1 MVIDISNSFDDSRE
15 KLKSFKSFNQVK
27 SAYKKATSLKG
38 NITESANSKTK
49 TALDKINKLE
59 GNIQKK
65 INDAKNNSTS
75 FDQLLDLIVSTK
87 GAGNSTNSY
96 LKKKL
101 VKVVQEIKPKIFE
114 ILIESIIS
122 SLGCSQEQEFNPGD
136 YYIKVSSVDIQ
147 KLLITSPSSTVGKC
161 AYEKID
167 FSNTTQFAI
176 PRSTNKMMYSLIQS
190 PGIPLSVLY
199 SGQYRGLS
207 NGDLFD
213 IEYTNVDDLNNQGY
227 FFKVTVLSRPNGNP
241 NRVTD
246 FLVDYYKTI
255 DIMDYNNFV
264 NQLIDLVFSIF
275 SVEVGFGSKTIDD
288 RNKMGI
294 FIQRI
299 LGLCF
304 DSDEEIDVGGQA
316 KYPELDNSNE
326 DFFEVTGIEQRD
338 IDEKTELTQRGVVQ
352 FASCDNVILPV
363 TNTEYVSDIISN
375 VDENNIDS
383 SIDNIL
389 DSLVNDERW
398 SLTFP
403 FPNQLKLNLDT
414 DLIKNFPKA
423 VVSALL
429 TPKLLLGF
437 VIMSKCLGV
446 MYDDTVLGIEN
457 FFKQNKK
464 FVERLISN
472 IGAIFVKVLFDE
484 IAKDVLRLAKTII
497 KDIANERAQ
506 TVLRAI
512 NSLVNAA
519 VLIAQ
524 TIDDFRKCRS
534 LIQTLLQLFNLRL
547 PFNSQIL
554 PTPILAL
561 SNFAPG
567 ASANRAFLNHIEQ
580 LQKAG
585 IPTGP
590 NTDGSPNL
598 MLISDFCAMQG
609 MYKERDENGK
619 VEIFIPSL
627 LVAQAG
633 TLPSRA
639 SGKYF

>member
-1 MVIDISNSFDDSRE
+1 MFSR
-15 KLKSFKSFNQVK
+15 
-27 SAYKKATSLKG
+27 
-38 NITESANSKTK
+38 
-49 TALDKINKLE
+49 
-59 GNIQKK
+59 
-65 INDAKNNSTS
+65 
-75 FDQLLDLIVSTK
+75 
-87 GAGNSTNSY
+87 AGIY
-96 LKKKL
+96 
-101 VKVVQEIKPKIFE
+101 
-114 ILIESIIS
+114 
-122 SLGCSQEQEFNPGD
+122 PGT

-147 KLLITSPSSTVGKC
+147 KLLITSPTSTVGKC
-161 AYEKID
+161 AYERVD

-176 PRSTNKMMYSLIQS
+176 PRSTNKMLYSLIQS
-190 PGIPLSVLY
+190 PGVPLSTLY
-199 SGQYRGLS
+199 SNQYRGLS
-207 NGDLFD
+207 NTDLFD
-213 IEYTNVDDLNNQGY
+213 IEYTPVDDLNNQGY
-227 FFKVTVLSRPNGNP
+227 FFKVTVPPRFNGI

-255 DIMDYNNFV
+255 DMMDYNNFV

-304 DSDEEIDVGGQA
+304 DSDSEIDVGGTA

-326 DFFEVTGIEQRD
+326 DFFEVTDIDQRD
-338 IDEKTELTQRGVVQ
+338 IDEKTEFIQRGVIQ
-352 FASCDNVILPV
+352 FASCDDVILPI
-363 TNTEYVSDIISN
+363 TDTGYVSDIISN
-375 VDENNIDS
+375 VDESNIDS
-383 SIDNIL
+383 SINNIL

-423 VVSALL
+423 VVAALL
-429 TPKLLLGF
+429 TPKILLGF
-437 VIMSKCLGV
+437 VIMAKCLGV
-446 MYDDTVLGIEN
+446 MYDDTVSGIEN

-464 FVERLISN
+464 FVERLISK
-472 IGAIFVKVLFDE
+472 IGAIFVKALFDI

-547 PFNSQIL
+547 PFSQQIL

>member
-1 MVIDISNSFDDSRE
+1 MVIDISNSFDESRE
-15 KLKSFKSFNQVK
+15 KLKTFKSFNQVK

-38 NITESANSKTK
+38 DITQSANDKTK
-49 TALDKINKLE
+49 TALDKVNKLR
-59 GNIQKK
+59 GDSQKK
-65 INDAKNNSTS
+65 INDAKNKLTS

-87 GAGNSTNSY
+87 GAGNSTNTY

-101 VKVVQEIKPKIFE
+101 VKAIQEIKPKIFE
-114 ILIESIIS
+114 ILIEAIVS
-122 SLGCSQEQEFNPGD
+122 SLGCSQEQEFNPGI

-147 KLLITSPSSTVGKC
+147 KLLITSPTSTVGKC
-161 AYEKID
+161 VYEKSD
-167 FSNTTQFAI
+167 FNTSTQFAI
-176 PRSTNKMMYSLIQS
+176 PRSTNKMLYSLIEN
-190 PGIPLSVLY
+190 PGVPLSTLY
-199 SGQYRGLS
+199 SSQYQGLS
-207 NGDLFD
+207 TNDLFD
-213 IEYTNVDDLNNQGY
+213 VEYTTVDDNNNQGY
-227 FFKVTVLSRPNGNP
+227 FFKVTVLSRPANNP

-255 DIMDYNNFV
+255 DMMDYNNFV
-264 NQLIDLVFSIF
+264 NQLIDSISGIF
-275 SVEVGFGSKTIDD
+275 SVQVGFGSSTIDD
-288 RNKMGI
+288 RNKMGL

-304 DSDEEIDVGGQA
+304 DSDEEIDVSGLA

-326 DFFEVTGIEQRD
+326 DFFELTDVERRD

-352 FASCDNVILPV
+352 FESCDSIILPI
-363 TNTEYVSDIISN
+363 TDTGYVSNIISN
-375 VDENNIDS
+375 VGENNIES
-383 SIDNIL
+383 SIDSVL
-389 DSLVNDERW
+389 DSLINDERW
-398 SLTFP
+398 SSTFP
-403 FPNQLKLNLDT
+403 FPDQLKLNLDT
-414 DLIKNFPKA
+414 DLIKNFPRS
-423 VVSALL
+423 VVAALL
-429 TPKLLLGF
+429 TPKILLGF

-446 MYDDTVLGIEN
+446 TYDDTVPGIEN

-464 FVERLISN
+464 LVQQLISK
-472 IGAIFVKVLFDE
+472 IGAIFVRVLFNE

-506 TVLRAI
+506 SVLIAI

-567 ASANRAFLNHIEQ
+567 ASANRAFLNHIGQ

-619 VEIFIPSL
+619 VEVFLPSL
-627 LVAQAG
+627 LIAQSG

>member
-1 MVIDISNSFDDSRE
+1 
-15 KLKSFKSFNQVK
+15 
-27 SAYKKATSLKG
+27 
-38 NITESANSKTK
+38 
-49 TALDKINKLE
+49 
-59 GNIQKK
+59 
-65 INDAKNNSTS
+65 
-75 FDQLLDLIVSTK
+75 
-87 GAGNSTNSY
+87 
-96 LKKKL
+96 
-101 VKVVQEIKPKIFE
+101 
-114 ILIESIIS
+114 
-122 SLGCSQEQEFNPGD
+122 
-136 YYIKVSSVDIQ
+136 
-147 KLLITSPSSTVGKC
+147 
-161 AYEKID
+161 
-167 FSNTTQFAI
+167 
-176 PRSTNKMMYSLIQS
+176 
-190 PGIPLSVLY
+190 
-199 SGQYRGLS
+199 
-207 NGDLFD
+207 
-213 IEYTNVDDLNNQGY
+213 
-227 FFKVTVLSRPNGNP
+227 
-241 NRVTD
+241 
-246 FLVDYYKTI
+246 
-255 DIMDYNNFV
+255 
-264 NQLIDLVFSIF
+264 
-275 SVEVGFGSKTIDD
+275 
-288 RNKMGI
+288 
-294 FIQRI
+294 
-299 LGLCF
+299 
-304 DSDEEIDVGGQA
+304 
-316 KYPELDNSNE
+316 
-326 DFFEVTGIEQRD
+326 
-338 IDEKTELTQRGVVQ
+338 
-352 FASCDNVILPV
+352 
-363 TNTEYVSDIISN
+363 
-375 VDENNIDS
+375 VDESNIDS
-383 SIDNIL
+383 SINNIL

-423 VVSALL
+423 VVAALL
-429 TPKLLLGF
+429 TPKILLGF
-437 VIMSKCLGV
+437 VIMAKCLGV
-446 MYDDTVLGIEN
+446 MYDDTVSGIEN

-464 FVERLISN
+464 FVERLISK
-472 IGAIFVKVLFDE
+472 IGAIFVKALFDI

-547 PFNSQIL
+547 PFSQQIL

>member
-1 MVIDISNSFDDSRE
+1 MVIDISNSFDESRE
-15 KLKSFKSFNQVK
+15 KLKSFKSFNQAK
-27 SAYKKATSLKG
+27 AAYKKATSLKG
-38 NITESANSKTK
+38 NITEVANSKTK

-65 INDAKNNSTS
+65 INDAKNNTTS
-75 FDQLLDLIVSTK
+75 FDQLLDLIVSTN
-87 GAGNSTNSY
+87 GSGNSTNTY

-101 VKVVQEIKPKIFE
+101 ISVIQQIKPKIFE

-122 SLGCSQEQEFNPGD
+122 SLGCSQEQEFNPGI

-161 AYEKID
+161 AYERVD
-167 FSNTTQFAI
+167 FSNTTEFAI
-176 PRSTNKMMYSLIQS
+176 PRSTNKMLYSLIQN
-190 PGIPLSVLY
+190 PEVPLSVLY
-199 SGQYRGLS
+199 TNKYRGLS
-207 NGDLFD
+207 NSDLFD
-213 IEYTNVDDLNNQGY
+213 IEYTTVDDLNNQGY
-227 FFKVTVLSRPNGNP
+227 FFKVTVPTRLNGI

-255 DIMDYNNFV
+255 DMMDYNNFV

-304 DSDEEIDVGGQA
+304 DSDSEIDVGGTA

-326 DFFEVTGIEQRD
+326 DFFEVTDIDQRD
-338 IDEKTELTQRGVVQ
+338 IDEKTEFIQRGVIQ
-352 FASCDNVILPV
+352 FASCDDVILPI
-363 TNTEYVSDIISN
+363 TDTGYVSDIISN
-375 VDENNIDS
+375 VDESNIDS
-383 SIDNIL
+383 SINNIL

-423 VVSALL
+423 VVAALL
-429 TPKLLLGF
+429 TPKILLGF
-437 VIMSKCLGV
+437 VIMAKCLGV
-446 MYDDTVLGIEN
+446 MYDDTVSGIEN

-464 FVERLISN
+464 FVERLISK
-472 IGAIFVKVLFDE
+472 IGAIFVKALFDI

-547 PFNSQIL
+547 PFSQQIL

>member
-1 MVIDISNSFDDSRE
+1 MVIDISNSFDESRE
-15 KLKSFKSFNQVK
+15 KLKSFKSFNQAK

-38 NITESANSKTK
+38 DITQAANSKTK
-49 TALDKINKLE
+49 TALDKVNKLE
-59 GNIQKK
+59 GDVQKK
-65 INDAKNNSTS
+65 INDAKNKLTS

-87 GAGNSTNSY
+87 GAGNSTNTY

-101 VKVVQEIKPKIFE
+101 VKVIQEIKPKIFE
-114 ILIESIIS
+114 ILIESIVS
-122 SLGCSQEQEFNPGD
+122 SLGCSQEQEFNPGI

-147 KLLITSPSSTVGKC
+147 KLLITSPTSTVGKC
-161 AYEKID
+161 TYEKVD
-167 FSNTTQFAI
+167 FNSSTVFAI
-176 PRSTNKMMYSLIQS
+176 PRSTNKMLYSLIES
-190 PGIPLSVLY
+190 PGVPLSTLY
-199 SGQYRGLS
+199 SSQYRGLS
-207 NGDLFD
+207 NNDLFD
-213 IEYTNVDDLNNQGY
+213 IAYTTVDDNNNQGY
-227 FFKVTVLSRPNGNP
+227 FFMVTVPPRPGSVP

-246 FLVDYYKTI
+246 FLIDYYKTI
-255 DIMDYNNFV
+255 DVMDYNNFV
-264 NQLIDLVFSIF
+264 NQLIDLIFSIF
-275 SVEVGFGSKTIDD
+275 SVEVGFGSATIDD
-288 RNKMGI
+288 RTKMGL
-294 FIQRI
+294 FIQRV

-304 DSDEEIDVGGQA
+304 DSDEEIDVSGLA

-326 DFFEVTGIEQRD
+326 DFFELTDIDRRN
-338 IDEKTELTQRGVVQ
+338 IDEKTEFIQRGVVQ
-352 FASCDNVILPV
+352 FESCDSVILPI
-363 TNTEYVSDIISN
+363 TDTGYVSDIISN
-375 VDENNIDS
+375 VDENNIES
-383 SIDNIL
+383 SINNVL
-389 DSLVNDERW
+389 DSLINDERW

-423 VVSALL
+423 VVAAIL
-429 TPKLLLGF
+429 TPKILLGF
-437 VIMSKCLGV
+437 VIMAKCLGV
-446 MYDDTVLGIEN
+446 MYDDTISGIEN

-464 FVERLISN
+464 FVEQLISK
-472 IGAIFVKVLFDE
+472 IGAIFVRVLFNE
-484 IAKDVLRLAKTII
+484 IAKDVLRLAKSII

-506 TVLRAI
+506 SVLRAI

-627 LVAQAG
+627 LIAQAG